1 MSNEEKIQEIAA
13 TMRSEKL
20 VRSRVFPFFSKEKL
34 PYRFFQVVR
43 QPLIEVLERTSH
55 ATGPFDLNIFLK
67 LASQIF
73 GCCRVRSCFLQIKK
87 ILRI

>member
-34 PYRFFQVVR
+34 PY
-43 QPLIEVLERTSH
+43 
-55 ATGPFDLNIFLK
+55 
-67 LASQIF
+67 QIF
-73 GCCRVRSCFLQIKK
+73 SGRATAPYRST
-87 ILRI
+87 

>member
-34 PYRFFQVVR
+34 LNQIFSGRATAPYRS
-43 QPLIEVLERTSH
+43 T
-55 ATGPFDLNIFLK
+55 
-67 LASQIF
+67 
-73 GCCRVRSCFLQIKK
+73 
-87 ILRI
+87 

>member
-34 PYRFFQVVR
+34 SLNQIFSGCATAPYRS
-43 QPLIEVLERTSH
+43 T
-55 ATGPFDLNIFLK
+55 
-67 LASQIF
+67 
-73 GCCRVRSCFLQIKK
+73 
-87 ILRI
+87 